1 MNTVG
6 HVPLVFLYI
15 LIIAPII
22 EEFTFRESLFNG
34 LKNKLEDLDYR
45 PFTSRKFVIAISAW
59 VVALTFALVHNDIY
73 LINYEIVSLWLQFIC
88 CHEKKISYAIFVHIG
103 SNLISFLILLLA

>member
-22 EEFTFRESLFNG
+22 KEFTFREFFND
-34 LKNKLEDLDYR
+34 LTNKFEDLDYR
-45 PFTSRKFVIAISAW
+45 PFTSRKFVITISAW
-59 VVALTFALVHNDIY
+59 VVALMFVLALG
-73 LINYEIVSLWLQFIC
+73 
-88 CHEKKISYAIFVHIG
+88 IF
-103 SNLISFLILLLA
+103 